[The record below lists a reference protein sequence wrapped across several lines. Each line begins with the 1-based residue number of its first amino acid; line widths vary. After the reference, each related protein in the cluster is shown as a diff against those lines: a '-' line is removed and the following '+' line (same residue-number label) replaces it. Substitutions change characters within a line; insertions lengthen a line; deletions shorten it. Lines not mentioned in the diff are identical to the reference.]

1 MQEYG
6 VGKRRTGIVLPVL
19 VLMVRALTVQI
30 VWGAVCG
37 MVPGLTGAVAQE
49 VGKTTGASA
58 QKPEVLFA
66 VGEWP
71 PMITENA
78 AGYGIHT
85 KRVTEVFEAM
95 GYRVRYVFVPWRRA
109 YEQTI
114 AGQYA
119 ATFSWIWTDERA
131 AEVLYPRYPIAKA
144 HQIGFYRKDRF
155 PAGLDIDAIA
165 DIAPLGVRPV
175 GVASYWYEVEFRR
188 LGIQADIVTSS
199 EAAWRFLDAGRADI
213 YFDEKDVGLMDM
225 ARVLGE
231 DAVKR
236 YGITDPVQSE
246 NMFILFSRDHPQGK
260 VLRDAFDGFLD
271 TPEGRAMCR
280 GWGVCEQTASTTPGP
295 KMTVNGQGSVPGN
308 PVGADQVGG
317 F

>member
-1 MQEYG
+1 M
-6 VGKRRTGIVLPVL
+6 GKRRTGGIAPLL
-19 VLMVRALTVQI
+19 ALMVQI
-30 VWGAVCG
+30 TWAAVC
-37 MVPGLTGAVAQE
+37 VVAAGLSGAVARE
-49 VGKTTGASA
+49 AGKTAETSVE
-58 QKPEVLFA
+58 KPEVLFA
-66 VGEWP
+66 IGEWP

-85 KRVTEVFEAM
+85 KRVTEVFEAL

-114 AGQYA
+114 AGEYA
-119 ATFSWIWTDERA
+119 GTFSWIWTEERA
-131 AEVLYPRYPIAKA
+131 AEAFYPRYPIANA
-144 HQIGFYRKDRF
+144 HQKGFYRKDRF
-155 PAGLDIDAIA
+155 PAGLDIAEIA
-165 DIAPLGVRPV
+165 DLGPLGLRPV

-188 LGIQADIVTSS
+188 QGIPVDIVTTS

-213 YFDEKDVGLMDM
+213 YIEEEEVGLMDM

-231 DAVKR
+231 DALTR
-236 YGITDPVQSE
+236 YEMTDPVQSDK
-246 NMFILFSRDHPQGK
+246 MFILFSRKNPQGA

-280 GWGVCEQTASTTPGP
+280 GWGVCEQTASATPGP
-295 KMTVNGQGSVPGN
+295 KMTVNGPGSGQESVQGN
-308 PVGADQVGG
+308 PTGADQVGG